1 MADLL
6 CVCSASFCVGVWGF
20 FFCTTVREGLFV
32 PQRLITVNH
41 GASPGEGEGRERGG
55 KQAGLANHT
64 KGTLQHK
71 AKGPVAFHTPTVQ

>member
-1 MADLL
+1 MAWWGL
-6 CVCSASFCVGVWGF
+6 GV

-41 GASPGEGEGRERGG
+41 GACPGEGEGRERGG